1 MPAHAQ
7 LQKYSNKR
15 EGLVCWLHFISLAK
29 DTRQPLVPSKDF
41 EIVFFREE
49 NFHIWKLCSLWVS
62 AQVYHE
68 LRPN

>member
-41 EIVFFREE
+41 ETVFFFVKKIFPFE
-49 NFHIWKLCSLWVS
+49 NSVFFG
-62 AQVYHE
+62 
-68 LRPN
+68 